1 MKKQIAMLTALATL
15 TMAVAPI
22 SVLAD
27 EEKVDIAVVSISA
40 ADSNN
45 VRYIKGLEDGAEQY
59 GYEVSVLDADGS
71 TDKANSAFANFVS
84 RGADVIVDMVFPA
97 TSIATGLKS
106 AEDAGIPVVTW
117 GGGMA
122 DGVWY
127 TNGSGGPTA
136 TDVIKKMIE
145 DMDGEGELLALT
157 YHEGQVA
164 RDREAILDELLADYP
179 DIEVTKNEVNIPG
192 TLQNAMEYAN
202 AWLASRPADGTNYAV
217 WGSWDDP
224 ALGAIS
230 TLKQMGR
237 TDVKVYG
244 QNGNAD
250 ALQAILD
257 GTMTA
262 TSWQSGYD
270 EGIAAMEAI
279 HEILEKGEEFEKT
292 EEVVPVV
299 VVTADNIEKF
309 IEEHPETMTDSEQ
322 YLIAGI
328 DATDEALKLIDEGT
342 IYQVSVSQ
350 NPTATGKAL
359 VDTAIAVVNK
369 ASYPKDSLFDLQAVT
384 SANVK
389 DYITE

>member
-270 EGIAAMEAI
+270 EGIAAM

-309 IEEHPETMTDSEQ
+309 IEEHPETME
-322 YLIAGI
+322 
-328 DATDEALKLIDEGT
+328 
-342 IYQVSVSQ
+342 
-350 NPTATGKAL
+350 
-359 VDTAIAVVNK
+359 
-369 ASYPKDSLFDLQAVT
+369 
-384 SANVK
+384 NVQ
-389 DYITE
+389 

>member
-45 VRYIKGLEDGAEQY
+45 VRHIKGLEDGAEQY

-309 IEEHPETMTDSEQ
+309 IEEHPETME
-322 YLIAGI
+322 
-328 DATDEALKLIDEGT
+328 
-342 IYQVSVSQ
+342 
-350 NPTATGKAL
+350 
-359 VDTAIAVVNK
+359 
-369 ASYPKDSLFDLQAVT
+369 
-384 SANVK
+384 NVQ
-389 DYITE
+389 

>member
-250 ALQAILD
+250 ALQAIFD

-309 IEEHPETMTDSEQ
+309 IEEHPETME
-322 YLIAGI
+322 
-328 DATDEALKLIDEGT
+328 
-342 IYQVSVSQ
+342 
-350 NPTATGKAL
+350 
-359 VDTAIAVVNK
+359 
-369 ASYPKDSLFDLQAVT
+369 
-384 SANVK
+384 NVQ
-389 DYITE
+389 

>member
-15 TMAVAPI
+15 PMAVAPI

-309 IEEHPETMTDSEQ
+309 IEEHPETME
-322 YLIAGI
+322 
-328 DATDEALKLIDEGT
+328 
-342 IYQVSVSQ
+342 
-350 NPTATGKAL
+350 
-359 VDTAIAVVNK
+359 
-369 ASYPKDSLFDLQAVT
+369 
-384 SANVK
+384 NVQ
-389 DYITE
+389 

>member
-164 RDREAILDELLADYP
+164 RDRVAILDELLADYP

-309 IEEHPETMTDSEQ
+309 IEEHPETME
-322 YLIAGI
+322 
-328 DATDEALKLIDEGT
+328 
-342 IYQVSVSQ
+342 
-350 NPTATGKAL
+350 
-359 VDTAIAVVNK
+359 
-369 ASYPKDSLFDLQAVT
+369 
-384 SANVK
+384 NVQ
-389 DYITE
+389 

>member
-1 MKKQIAMLTALATL
+1 MKKQSAMLTALATL

-309 IEEHPETMTDSEQ
+309 IEEHPETME
-322 YLIAGI
+322 
-328 DATDEALKLIDEGT
+328 
-342 IYQVSVSQ
+342 
-350 NPTATGKAL
+350 
-359 VDTAIAVVNK
+359 
-369 ASYPKDSLFDLQAVT
+369 
-384 SANVK
+384 NVQ
-389 DYITE
+389 

>member
-270 EGIAAMEAI
+270 EGIAAI

-309 IEEHPETMTDSEQ
+309 IEEHPETME
-322 YLIAGI
+322 
-328 DATDEALKLIDEGT
+328 
-342 IYQVSVSQ
+342 
-350 NPTATGKAL
+350 
-359 VDTAIAVVNK
+359 
-369 ASYPKDSLFDLQAVT
+369 
-384 SANVK
+384 NVQ
-389 DYITE
+389 

>member
-292 EEVVPVV
+292 EEVPVV

-309 IEEHPETMTDSEQ
+309 IEEHPETME
-322 YLIAGI
+322 
-328 DATDEALKLIDEGT
+328 
-342 IYQVSVSQ
+342 
-350 NPTATGKAL
+350 
-359 VDTAIAVVNK
+359 
-369 ASYPKDSLFDLQAVT
+369 
-384 SANVK
+384 NVQ
-389 DYITE
+389 

>member
-237 TDVKVYG
+237 TDVRVYG

-309 IEEHPETMTDSEQ
+309 IEEHPETME
-322 YLIAGI
+322 
-328 DATDEALKLIDEGT
+328 
-342 IYQVSVSQ
+342 
-350 NPTATGKAL
+350 
-359 VDTAIAVVNK
+359 
-369 ASYPKDSLFDLQAVT
+369 
-384 SANVK
+384 NVQ
-389 DYITE
+389 

>member
-106 AEDAGIPVVTW
+106 AEDAGLPVVTW

-309 IEEHPETMTDSEQ
+309 IEEHPETME
-322 YLIAGI
+322 
-328 DATDEALKLIDEGT
+328 
-342 IYQVSVSQ
+342 
-350 NPTATGKAL
+350 
-359 VDTAIAVVNK
+359 
-369 ASYPKDSLFDLQAVT
+369 
-384 SANVK
+384 NVQ
-389 DYITE
+389 

>member
-145 DMDGEGELLALT
+145 DMDGAGELLALT

-309 IEEHPETMTDSEQ
+309 IEEHPETME
-322 YLIAGI
+322 
-328 DATDEALKLIDEGT
+328 
-342 IYQVSVSQ
+342 
-350 NPTATGKAL
+350 
-359 VDTAIAVVNK
+359 
-369 ASYPKDSLFDLQAVT
+369 
-384 SANVK
+384 NVQ
-389 DYITE
+389 

>member
-127 TNGSGGPTA
+127 TNGSDGPTA

-309 IEEHPETMTDSEQ
+309 IEEHPETME
-322 YLIAGI
+322 
-328 DATDEALKLIDEGT
+328 
-342 IYQVSVSQ
+342 
-350 NPTATGKAL
+350 
-359 VDTAIAVVNK
+359 
-369 ASYPKDSLFDLQAVT
+369 
-384 SANVK
+384 NVQ
-389 DYITE
+389 

>member
-145 DMDGEGELLALT
+145 DKDGEGELLALT

-309 IEEHPETMTDSEQ
+309 IEEHPETME
-322 YLIAGI
+322 
-328 DATDEALKLIDEGT
+328 
-342 IYQVSVSQ
+342 
-350 NPTATGKAL
+350 
-359 VDTAIAVVNK
+359 
-369 ASYPKDSLFDLQAVT
+369 
-384 SANVK
+384 NVQ
-389 DYITE
+389 

>member
-1 MKKQIAMLTALATL
+1 MKKQIAMLKALATL

-117 GGGMA
+117 SGGMA

-309 IEEHPETMTDSEQ
+309 IEEHPETME
-322 YLIAGI
+322 
-328 DATDEALKLIDEGT
+328 
-342 IYQVSVSQ
+342 
-350 NPTATGKAL
+350 
-359 VDTAIAVVNK
+359 
-369 ASYPKDSLFDLQAVT
+369 
-384 SANVK
+384 NVQ
-389 DYITE
+389 

>member
-122 DGVWY
+122 EGVWY

-309 IEEHPETMTDSEQ
+309 IEEHPETME
-322 YLIAGI
+322 
-328 DATDEALKLIDEGT
+328 
-342 IYQVSVSQ
+342 
-350 NPTATGKAL
+350 
-359 VDTAIAVVNK
+359 
-369 ASYPKDSLFDLQAVT
+369 
-384 SANVK
+384 NVQ
-389 DYITE
+389 

>member
-15 TMAVAPI
+15 TMVVAPI

-309 IEEHPETMTDSEQ
+309 IEEHPETME
-322 YLIAGI
+322 
-328 DATDEALKLIDEGT
+328 
-342 IYQVSVSQ
+342 
-350 NPTATGKAL
+350 
-359 VDTAIAVVNK
+359 
-369 ASYPKDSLFDLQAVT
+369 
-384 SANVK
+384 NVQ
-389 DYITE
+389 

>member
-157 YHEGQVA
+157 YHEGQVD

-309 IEEHPETMTDSEQ
+309 IEEHPETME
-322 YLIAGI
+322 
-328 DATDEALKLIDEGT
+328 
-342 IYQVSVSQ
+342 
-350 NPTATGKAL
+350 
-359 VDTAIAVVNK
+359 
-369 ASYPKDSLFDLQAVT
+369 
-384 SANVK
+384 NVQ
-389 DYITE
+389 

>member
-27 EEKVDIAVVSISA
+27 EEKIDIAVVSISA

-309 IEEHPETMTDSEQ
+309 IEEHPETME
-322 YLIAGI
+322 
-328 DATDEALKLIDEGT
+328 
-342 IYQVSVSQ
+342 
-350 NPTATGKAL
+350 
-359 VDTAIAVVNK
+359 
-369 ASYPKDSLFDLQAVT
+369 
-384 SANVK
+384 NVQ
-389 DYITE
+389 

>member
-309 IEEHPETMTDSEQ
+309 IEEHPETME
-322 YLIAGI
+322 
-328 DATDEALKLIDEGT
+328 
-342 IYQVSVSQ
+342 
-350 NPTATGKAL
+350 
-359 VDTAIAVVNK
+359 
-369 ASYPKDSLFDLQAVT
+369 
-384 SANVK
+384 NV
-389 DYITE
+389 

>member
-164 RDREAILDELLADYP
+164 RDREAILDELLADFP

-309 IEEHPETMTDSEQ
+309 IEEHPETME
-322 YLIAGI
+322 
-328 DATDEALKLIDEGT
+328 
-342 IYQVSVSQ
+342 
-350 NPTATGKAL
+350 
-359 VDTAIAVVNK
+359 
-369 ASYPKDSLFDLQAVT
+369 
-384 SANVK
+384 NVQ
-389 DYITE
+389 

>member
-145 DMDGEGELLALT
+145 DMEHFAEM
-157 YHEGQVA
+157 
-164 RDREAILDELLADYP
+164 
-179 DIEVTKNEVNIPG
+179 EV
-192 TLQNAMEYAN
+192 
-202 AWLASRPADGTNYAV
+202 
-217 WGSWDDP
+217 
-224 ALGAIS
+224 
-230 TLKQMGR
+230 
-237 TDVKVYG
+237 
-244 QNGNAD
+244 
-250 ALQAILD
+250 
-257 GTMTA
+257 
-262 TSWQSGYD
+262 
-270 EGIAAMEAI
+270 
-279 HEILEKGEEFEKT
+279 
-292 EEVVPVV
+292 
-299 VVTADNIEKF
+299 
-309 IEEHPETMTDSEQ
+309 
-322 YLIAGI
+322 
-328 DATDEALKLIDEGT
+328 
-342 IYQVSVSQ
+342 
-350 NPTATGKAL
+350 
-359 VDTAIAVVNK
+359 
-369 ASYPKDSLFDLQAVT
+369 
-384 SANVK
+384 
-389 DYITE
+389 

>member
-84 RGADVIVDMVFPA
+84 RGAEVIVDMVFPA

-309 IEEHPETMTDSEQ
+309 IEEHPETME
-322 YLIAGI
+322 
-328 DATDEALKLIDEGT
+328 
-342 IYQVSVSQ
+342 
-350 NPTATGKAL
+350 
-359 VDTAIAVVNK
+359 
-369 ASYPKDSLFDLQAVT
+369 
-384 SANVK
+384 NVQ
-389 DYITE
+389 

>member
-262 TSWQSGYD
+262 TSWQRGYD

-309 IEEHPETMTDSEQ
+309 IEEHPETME
-322 YLIAGI
+322 
-328 DATDEALKLIDEGT
+328 
-342 IYQVSVSQ
+342 
-350 NPTATGKAL
+350 
-359 VDTAIAVVNK
+359 
-369 ASYPKDSLFDLQAVT
+369 
-384 SANVK
+384 NVQ
-389 DYITE
+389 

>member
-15 TMAVAPI
+15 TMTVAPI

-179 DIEVTKNEVNIPG
+179 NIEVTKNEVNIPG

-309 IEEHPETMTDSEQ
+309 IEEHPETME
-322 YLIAGI
+322 
-328 DATDEALKLIDEGT
+328 
-342 IYQVSVSQ
+342 
-350 NPTATGKAL
+350 
-359 VDTAIAVVNK
+359 
-369 ASYPKDSLFDLQAVT
+369 
-384 SANVK
+384 NVQ
-389 DYITE
+389 

>member
-270 EGIAAMEAI
+270 EGIS
-279 HEILEKGEEFEKT
+279 F
-292 EEVVPVV
+292 
-299 VVTADNIEKF
+299 F
-309 IEEHPETMTDSEQ
+309 
-322 YLIAGI
+322 
-328 DATDEALKLIDEGT
+328 
-342 IYQVSVSQ
+342 
-350 NPTATGKAL
+350 
-359 VDTAIAVVNK
+359 
-369 ASYPKDSLFDLQAVT
+369 
-384 SANVK
+384 
-389 DYITE
+389 

>member
-309 IEEHPETMTDSEQ
+309 IEEHPGTME
-322 YLIAGI
+322 
-328 DATDEALKLIDEGT
+328 
-342 IYQVSVSQ
+342 
-350 NPTATGKAL
+350 
-359 VDTAIAVVNK
+359 
-369 ASYPKDSLFDLQAVT
+369 
-384 SANVK
+384 NVQ
-389 DYITE
+389 

>member
-84 RGADVIVDMVFPA
+84 RGADVIVDKVFPA

-309 IEEHPETMTDSEQ
+309 IEEHPETMETVQ
-322 YLIAGI
+322 
-328 DATDEALKLIDEGT
+328 
-342 IYQVSVSQ
+342 
-350 NPTATGKAL
+350 
-359 VDTAIAVVNK
+359 
-369 ASYPKDSLFDLQAVT
+369 
-384 SANVK
+384 
-389 DYITE
+389 

>member
-45 VRYIKGLEDGAEQY
+45 VRYIEGLEDGAEKY

-179 DIEVTKNEVNIPG
+179 DIEVTKNEVNISG

-299 VVTADNIEKF
+299 VVTADNIEEF
-309 IEEHPETMTDSEQ
+309 IEEHPETME
-322 YLIAGI
+322 
-328 DATDEALKLIDEGT
+328 
-342 IYQVSVSQ
+342 
-350 NPTATGKAL
+350 
-359 VDTAIAVVNK
+359 
-369 ASYPKDSLFDLQAVT
+369 
-384 SANVK
+384 NVQ
-389 DYITE
+389 

>member
-45 VRYIKGLEDGAEQY
+45 VRYIKGLEDGDEQY

-309 IEEHPETMTDSEQ
+309 IEEHPETME
-322 YLIAGI
+322 
-328 DATDEALKLIDEGT
+328 
-342 IYQVSVSQ
+342 
-350 NPTATGKAL
+350 
-359 VDTAIAVVNK
+359 
-369 ASYPKDSLFDLQAVT
+369 
-384 SANVK
+384 NVQ
-389 DYITE
+389 